1 MITIYDLF
9 RCTAESFP
17 ENPSFISED
26 VQYTFQEISARINR
40 LANGLYKQGVRP
52 GMTVGI
58 LMKNSV
64 DFFCLFYAV
73 NKLGAALM
81 LLNWRLT
88 LENTI
93 EHINL
98 SRCDALIYDEDWSQ
112 PLTTSRSRIPGVKLY
127 VSTDGCGDTSIEA
140 LHAAGDPEW
149 DFDAGVGPDDPALYL
164 LTGGTSAN
172 SKVAIAS
179 QETMVMRS
187 LLPRLYNTLDYT
199 SDDNFLIFNPMF
211 HQGGVGIYL
220 PVSIAGG
227 CLTMLKKLDVEKMLQ
242 AIEKYRVTRLLL
254 LPPSLCNRIRESPD
268 LQKYDLSSVKV
279 VMLSGGASSGKLAQD
294 VFDTFPNARI
304 SSSYGATEN
313 AAETMHV
320 YTREEYRANP
330 RIAES
335 VGRRSPF
342 SHLRLVDEAGRDVPL
357 NTPGE
362 CLGKS
367 YGMLRGYIG
376 RPSPFV
382 DGYFPTGDY
391 LTCDENGLYYFKDR
405 KNFVIK
411 SAGELVIPSEVES
424 ALQLHKAVARAAVF
438 GMPDSDFGEM
448 VTAAVVL
455 KPGCTADEEELRQF
469 TKAHIA
475 SYKKPKKIYF
485 LEDLCY
491 TTVGKVDKRALKKLC
506 AEIEERNKRTNHK
519 EKET

>member
-1 MITIYDLF
+1 MVTIYDLF

-17 ENPSFISED
+17 EKLSFITED
-26 VQYTFQEISARINR
+26 AQYTFRDISAKINR
-40 LANGLYKQGVRP
+40 LANGLYKRGVRP
-52 GMTVGI
+52 GMTVGL

-81 LLNWRLT
+81 MLNWRLT

-98 SRCDALIYDEDWSQ
+98 SRCETLIYDEDWSEQ
-112 PLTTSRSRIPGVKLY
+112 LASVKSEIPGVKLY
-127 VSTDGCGDTSIEA
+127 VSTDASGDTNIDSLYA
-140 LHAAGDPEW
+140 VGDPEW
-149 DFDAGVGPDDPALYL
+149 DFDSGVGPDDPALYL
-164 LTGGTSAN
+164 LTGGTSSN
-172 SKVAIAS
+172 SKAAIAS
-179 QETMVMRS
+179 QENMVMRV
-187 LLPRLYNTLDYT
+187 LLPRLYNTLDY
-199 SDDNFLIFNPMF
+199 SPEDNFLIFNPMF

-220 PVSIAGG
+220 PVSVAGG
-227 CLTMLKKLDVEKMLQ
+227 CLTMLRKMDVEKVLQ
-242 AIEKYRVTRLLL
+242 AVEKYRVTRLLL
-254 LPPSLCNRIRESPD
+254 LPPSLCNRIKESPE
-268 LQKYDLSSVKV
+268 LQGYDLSSVKI

-294 VFDTFPNARI
+294 VFDIFPNARI
-304 SSSYGATEN
+304 STSYGATEN

-320 YTREEYRANP
+320 YSREEYRANP
-330 RIAES
+330 HIAES

-342 SHLRLVDEAGRDVPL
+342 SHLRLVDEQGRDVPV

-391 LTCDENGLYYFKDR
+391 LACDENGLYYFKDR

-411 SAGELVIPSEVES
+411 SGGELVIPSEVEA
-424 ALQLHKAVARAAVF
+424 ALQLHEAVAKAAVF
-438 GMPDSDFGEM
+438 GMPDSDLGEM

-455 KPGCTADEEELRQF
+455 EAGCTVEEEELQQF
-469 TKAHIA
+469 TKEHIA

-485 LEDLCY
+485 VDDLCY
-491 TTVGKVDKRALKKLC
+491 TTVGKVDKRALQKLC
-506 AEIEERNKRTNHK
+506 AEIEEKR
-519 EKET
+519 